1 MSTDSNINYDKLKK
15 NYQHICVKED
25 NKQPNRITNWCDADL
40 YYINNNQLAVHQ
52 PVTRYNTCCNR
63 VQKTNKLASR
73 KVEIVFRIL
82 GRYNANGE
90 KKISC

>member
-15 NYQHICVKED
+15 NYQHKFCVKED

-40 YYINNNQLAVHQ
+40 YYINNNQLAD
-52 PVTRYNTCCNR
+52 R

-73 KVEIVFRIL
+73 KVEIVFKIL
-82 GRYNANGE
+82 GRYNANVR
-90 KKISC
+90 KK